1 MPAALLHKALL
12 AGLLGLALAFPL
24 VAANDYYLYVMS
36 LAYIMAVA
44 ALGLNLILGYTGQLN
59 LAHAGFMAI
68 GAYTVGLLTV
78 DYGVPYWIAFLA
90 AGLVAAA
97 VGFVAGVISLRLKTH
112 YFAIFTLCVG
122 FIIYLVIE
130 KADGLTHGTV
140 GVIGIPA
147 PPGLGPVQFAST
159 TAQYYLVLA
168 FLVASLWLMSRI
180 VHSLL
185 GRSFVAI
192 RNSEDLAE
200 TLGINLMRTKVLA
213 FVLSTVYA
221 GIAGALYAGFVRFI
235 GPDLAREHHT
245 FDMMAFILVG
255 GIGTL
260 FGPVLGA
267 LLLTWITQSLQ
278 FLQDYR
284 MIVFGPLLILLVMY
298 FPQGIVG
305 FIEQQRL
312 RRPPRPR
319 GGRAPSGGG
328 PRQCLRRWPSPS
340 ASAGSRR
347 SARSRR
353 ASSAAGSTP
362 SSGRTAPA
370 RPPSST

>member
-1 MPAALLHKALL
+1 MPAALLPKALL

-24 VAANDYYLYVMS
+24 VAANDYCLYMMS

-213 FVLSTVYA
+213 FVLSTFYA

-305 FIEQQRL
+305 FLEQQRL
-312 RRPPRPR
+312 RRAAAAQDRVRLARGAVAPRPEEA
-319 GGRAPSGGG
+319 RAN
-328 PRQCLRRWPSPS
+328 
-340 ASAGSRR
+340 A
-347 SARSRR
+347 
-353 ASSAAGSTP
+353 
-362 SSGRTAPA
+362 
-370 RPPSST
+370 